1 MIGPGDV
8 IAIDTVVIN
17 INGDNSRIAVAA
29 PRMSI
34 PRLMRSAN
42 FPLRR
47 VLEEQRVKIGKVPIS
62 IRQAI
67 KHTIGVGCRRAGKGQ
82 IVGSK
87 SDFFQ
92 ESLRPLRVGIWQE
105 NGNKIVAEVTQDVG
119 FPLVVVN
126 ETKSLNDI
134 VARAIP
140 FVVEVEQ
147 CNGQGNLGT
156 LRPSLFVLQ
165 DAQEV
170 MPGKNIAQVGVT
182 PTRLPEGLPRPDA
195 STSRCLREALWQQ
208 APMGS
213 RVVNVD
219 ARCSADVRHR
229 DRGPTRDPVPRCL
242 RRYGKR
248 GACQRPSPR
257 LSKIL
262 DQAFCQGV
270 RDASSTNR
278 HAPTISQVDSGAAA
292 FAIQFL
298 ECSAGINK
306 EGTPLLPLLR
316 KHMTPDVTA
325 AIGATRSTKRE
336 EHFPPVVSF
345 TRRYATV
352 ARCVPECIG

>member
-34 PRLMRSAN
+34 PRLMRSAT
-42 FPLRR
+42 FLCDWI
-47 VLEEQRVKIGKVPIS
+47 LEEQRVKIRKVPIS
-62 IRQAI
+62 FRQAI
-67 KHTIGVGCRRAGKGQ
+67 EHTIGVGCRRAGKGQ

-87 SDFFQ
+87 SDFLQ

-140 FVVEVEQ
+140 FVAEVEQ
-147 CNGQGNLGT
+147 CNGQGDFGT

-182 PTRLPEGLPRPDA
+182 PMRLPEGLPRPND
-195 STSRCLREALWQQ
+195 STSRCL
-208 APMGS
+208 
-213 RVVNVD
+213 
-219 ARCSADVRHR
+219 
-229 DRGPTRDPVPRCL
+229 
-242 RRYGKR
+242 
-248 GACQRPSPR
+248 PR
-257 LSKIL
+257 LSGSKL
-262 DQAFCQGV
+262 PWA
-270 RDASSTNR
+270 
-278 HAPTISQVDSGAAA
+278 HA
-292 FAIQFL
+292 
-298 ECSAGINK
+298 C
-306 EGTPLLPLLR
+306 
-316 KHMTPDVTA
+316 
-325 AIGATRSTKRE
+325 
-336 EHFPPVVSF
+336 
-345 TRRYATV
+345 
-352 ARCVPECIG
+352 